1 MIQNLVFDLGGV
13 VITLD
18 FEQAVRRFYDM
29 GVKNIR
35 TYLDPFA
42 QSGIFGDLESGRIS
56 AEEFR
61 EQLSALAGCN
71 LTPADCLHAWKGF
84 VQSVPRCN
92 LDTLVALRQK
102 GFHLIL
108 LSNTNP
114 YMMSWAMSP
123 EFSGD
128 GHALSD
134 YFDACYLSYQC
145 GIMKPD
151 PAIFQLMLEKEQI
164 KPSETLFLD
173 DGLRNVEVAA
183 SLGIQTYQ
191 PREGEDWTER
201 LRMLLE

>member
-13 VITLD
+13 IITLD

-56 AEEFR
+56 AEEFH

-71 LTPADCLHAWKGF
+71 LTPADCLYAWKGF
-84 VQSVPRCN
+84 VHSVPRCN

-102 GFHLIL
+102 GFRLIL

-114 YMMSWAMSP
+114 
-123 EFSGD
+123 
-128 GHALSD
+128 
-134 YFDACYLSYQC
+134 
-145 GIMKPD
+145 
-151 PAIFQLMLEKEQI
+151 
-164 KPSETLFLD
+164 
-173 DGLRNVEVAA
+173 
-183 SLGIQTYQ
+183 
-191 PREGEDWTER
+191 
-201 LRMLLE
+201 